1 MNRQKLRRLAILRG
15 ALYAT
20 LFWIAAVMLYGLA
33 DRVAG

>member
-1 MNRQKLRRLAILRG
+1 MNRRKLRNLMILRG

-20 LFWIAAVMLYGLA
+20 LFWVALVMLYGLA

>member
-20 LFWIAAVMLYGLA
+20 LFWVSVVMLYSLA

>member
-1 MNRQKLRRLAILRG
+1 MNRRKLRRLAILRG

-20 LFWIAAVMLYGLA
+20 LFLVAVVMLYGLA

>member
-1 MNRQKLRRLAILRG
+1 MNRQKLRRLMILRG

-20 LFWIAAVMLYGLA
+20 LFWVAVVMLYGLA